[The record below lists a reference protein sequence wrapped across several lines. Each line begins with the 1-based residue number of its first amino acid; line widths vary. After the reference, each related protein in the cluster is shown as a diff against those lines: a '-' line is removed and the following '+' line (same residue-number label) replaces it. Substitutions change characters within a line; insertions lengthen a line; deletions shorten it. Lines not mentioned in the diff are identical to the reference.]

1 MKHKLLTCLF
11 TLTVALILSA
21 HCSAATPQ
29 YDLIVAK
36 DGSGKYTSIQA
47 AINASPEGQT
57 KPFKIYI
64 KKGRYNEQIRIPA
77 TKPFLEIVGEDPAT
91 TIIAY
96 GDGRAQTSTFSIMAK
111 DIMLMNL
118 TLENTQGHLSD
129 GPQSLA
135 IRTDA
140 DRIVFYNCIFISGQD
155 TVLTNR
161 DGNRI
166 YFSDCYIDGGTDY
179 IYGAAI
185 DVFDRCVIY
194 ARDHINNNRSSY
206 LTAASTPKGQA
217 YGFVFRDCMLPN
229 NHGITTYTLGRPWHN
244 DIRTETA
251 GAVRAENKVVF
262 LNTKMSSNISPLGWS
277 TWGEKGTDVK
287 VITYAEYRTKK
298 FDGSPVDV
306 SKRVDWS
313 KQLTDAEAKPYYVNA
328 NMFGDW
334 DPFAVW
340 ADLPHK
346 APEPPMTVGNLFAKH
361 NDTQALLQFNS
372 SWPIKGVT
380 YTLYK
385 STDKAGAFK
394 EVDHITAKADTTI
407 AFQFKDALPAADKPA
422 YYQIK
427 AAKGKATFMSDTL
440 SVDLAELK
448 KQRVPEVTNKL

>member
-11 TLTVALILSA
+11 TLTIALFLSA
-21 HCSAATPQ
+21 HSNAAAPQ
-29 YDLIVAK
+29 YDLVVAK
-36 DGSGKYTSIQA
+36 DGSGKYTSVQA
-47 AINASPEGQT
+47 AINAAPDGLT

-64 KKGRYNEQIRIPA
+64 KKGFYNEQVRVPA
-77 TKPFLEIVGEDPAT
+77 TKPFLEIIGEDVANT
-91 TIIAY
+91 VIAY
-96 GDGRAQTSTFSIMAK
+96 SDGRPSTSAFSIMAK
-111 DIMLMNL
+111 DVMVMNL
-118 TLENTQGHLSD
+118 TLENLQGRISD

-140 DRIVFYNCIFISGQD
+140 DRIVFYNCRFISGQD

-194 ARDHINNNRSSY
+194 TRDHINNNKSSY

-217 YGFVFRDCMLPN
+217 YGFVFRDCVLPN

-244 DIRTETA
+244 DIRTETQ

-262 LNTKMSSNISPLGWS
+262 LNTKMSTNISPLGWS
-277 TWGEKGTDVK
+277 VWGDKGTDVK
-287 VITYAEYRTKK
+287 VIIDAEYKSKK
-298 FDGSPVDV
+298 FDGTPVDV
-306 SKRVDWS
+306 SKRVEWS
-313 KQLTDAEAKPYYVNA
+313 KQLTDAEAKSYYVNA

-346 APEPPMTVGNLFAKH
+346 TPAPPVTVGNFFAKH
-361 NDTQALLQFNS
+361 NNTQALLQFNS
-372 SWPIKGVT
+372 SWPIKDVT

-385 STDKAGAFK
+385 SMDKTGPFK
-394 EVDHITAKADTTI
+394 EVDHITAKSDTTI
-407 AFQFKDALPAADKPA
+407 AFQFKDAMPAESKPA

-427 AAKGKATFMSDTL
+427 AAKGKTTFMSDTL
-440 SVDLAELK
+440 SVDLAGLQ
-448 KQRVPEVTNKL
+448 KQRIPDVNNKL